1 MAGLNPSYS
10 WRSAALSHCGQ
21 RHQENQ
27 DSCLDRPDLGLWAVA
42 DGMGGHADGHIAS
55 RTLCRD
61 LGRITAQ
68 NSLIS
73 LARAVDEAIAATNSE
88 LFHRGAAVRPSV
100 VIGTTAAVLVAHS
113 GYVMCVWCG
122 DSRIHLIRD
131 GEAFLLTRDHTP
143 VQEMLD
149 RGEID
154 RAAAKAHR
162 ASHMVS
168 RAVGVTG
175 VADIDRLAIE
185 AQAGDRFMLCTDGI
199 SRHVAVDE
207 LADFVDDDPEHTV
220 RRIVDLAQARGAT
233 DDVTAIAVNLSDR
246 EPPS

>member
-1 MAGLNPSYS
+1 MAGLSPSYS
-10 WRSAALSHCGQ
+10 WQSAALSHCGQ
-21 RHQENQ
+21 RHRENQ

-55 RTLCRD
+55 RTLCRE

-68 NSLIS
+68 NSLIN
-73 LARAVDEAIAATNSE
+73 LAHAVDDAIAVANTE
-88 LFHRGAAVRPSV
+88 LFTRGATAQPSI
-100 VIGTTAAVLVAHS
+100 VIGTTAAVLLVHS

-122 DSRIHLIRD
+122 DSRIYLVRN

-168 RAVGVTG
+168 RAVGVSD
-175 VADIDRLAIE
+175 VAEIDRLAIE
-185 AQAGDRFMLCTDGI
+185 AHAGDRFMLCTDGI

-207 LADFVDDDPEHTV
+207 LAGLVDGDPEQTV
-220 RRIVDLAQARGAT
+220 RRAVDLAQARGAT
-233 DDVTAIAVNLSDR
+233 DDVTALAVNLSDGA
-246 EPPS
+246 PAS